1 MTRDLGTINL
11 SVPNI
16 VLSRIKNKES
26 HILLENLNRKK
37 KKKTMG
43 RGGETY
49 YIKYR
54 YMIGVL
60 ENWDD

>member
-37 KKKTMG
+37 KEKPQAEEEKLTISNID
-43 RGGETY
+43 T
-49 YIKYR
+49 
-54 YMIGVL
+54 
-60 ENWDD
+60 